1 MQKLNKVS
9 RTLLT
14 TDSTRTTN
22 WNTNWAH
29 LALPPTVQELRPPVV
44 NADNFLHLLERRI
57 WPHII
62 VERQSKVGGGIGIV
76 IANSCFTKHL
86 PHDKRKRID
95 VNSSVS
101 FDRFVP
107 FNFEVEDL
115 RAHVS
120 FRAHSAVLLLV
131 QTTVRFRVSNGLKVK
146 RVTIWMLKMT
156 LSVTNLPKPFGYNW
170 HGIKCWKDWVI
181 ESV

>member
-1 MQKLNKVS
+1 MRKTQ
-9 RTLLT
+9 
-14 TDSTRTTN
+14 
-22 WNTNWAH
+22 
-29 LALPPTVQELRPPVV
+29 
-44 NADNFLHLLERRI
+44 
-57 WPHII
+57 PHINDLI
-62 VERQSKVGGGIGIV
+62 YCVKRSSERGLRYCVILGTYGIV

-131 QTTVRFRVSNGLKVK
+131 QTTVRFRVSNGQSEIGDDAAPIFSNENVFRLNVAVGDCRLALK
-146 RVTIWMLKMT
+146 R
-156 LSVTNLPKPFGYNW
+156 
-170 HGIKCWKDWVI
+170 
-181 ESV
+181 

>member
-1 MQKLNKVS
+1 MRKTQ
-9 RTLLT
+9 
-14 TDSTRTTN
+14 
-22 WNTNWAH
+22 
-29 LALPPTVQELRPPVV
+29 
-44 NADNFLHLLERRI
+44 
-57 WPHII
+57 PHINDLI
-62 VERQSKVGGGIGIV
+62 YCVKRSSERGLRYCVILGTYGIV

-131 QTTVRFRVSNGLKVK
+131 QTTVRFRVSNGQSEIGDDAAPIFSNENVFRLNVAVGDCRLALGSKKVQAF
-146 RVTIWMLKMT
+146 R
-156 LSVTNLPKPFGYNW
+156 SVAVRKGNGNYTASLYVDVCNSF
-170 HGIKCWKDWVI
+170 
-181 ESV
+181 